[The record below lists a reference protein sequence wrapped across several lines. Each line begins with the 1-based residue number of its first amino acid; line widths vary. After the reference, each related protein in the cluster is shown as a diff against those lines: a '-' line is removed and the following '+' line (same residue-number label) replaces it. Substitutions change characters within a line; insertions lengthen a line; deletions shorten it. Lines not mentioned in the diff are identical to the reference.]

1 MNKTNSPSTAMAT
14 RMRLQSQLIGHMADR
29 ARINPAAPASG
40 LQAARVSAKMLGVVL
55 ALDAGK
61 R

>member
-29 ARINPAAPASG
+29 ARIDAAAQG
-40 LQAARVSAKMLGVVL
+40 AGIKVAQVSAKMLGTVR

>member
-1 MNKTNSPSTAMAT
+1 MAT

-29 ARINPAAPASG
+29 DRINPAAPGAG
-40 LQAARVSAKMLGVVL
+40 IKVAQLSAKMLGTVREL
-55 ALDAGK
+55 GAGK

>member
-1 MNKTNSPSTAMAT
+1 MNKTNSPATAMAT
-14 RMRLQSQLIGHMADR
+14 RMSQQSQLIGHMADR

-40 LQAARVSAKMLGVVL
+40 IRAAQVSAKMLGVVR

>member
-1 MNKTNSPSTAMAT
+1 MNKPTSQPMAMAA
-14 RMRLQSQLIGHMADR
+14 RMRLQSQLIGHIADR

-40 LQAARVSAKMLGVVL
+40 IRAAQVSAKMLSVINELG
-55 ALDAGK
+55 ADN

>member
-1 MNKTNSPSTAMAT
+1 MNKPTSPATAMAT
-14 RMRLQSQLIGHMADR
+14 RMRLQSQLIACMADR
-29 ARINPAAPASG
+29 ARINPAAPTSG
-40 LQAARVSAKMLGVVL
+40 IRVAQVSAKMVGVVR

>member
-1 MNKTNSPSTAMAT
+1 MAT

-29 ARINPAAPASG
+29 DRINPAAPGAG
-40 LQAARVSAKMLGVVL
+40 IKVARVSAKMLGTVR

>member
-1 MNKTNSPSTAMAT
+1 MNKTTSPASSTAA
-14 RMRLQSQLIGHMADR
+14 RMKLQSQLIGHMADR
-29 ARINPAAPASG
+29 ARINPAAPGAG
-40 LQAARVSAKMLGVVL
+40 IKAAQVSSKMLGVVR

>member
-1 MNKTNSPSTAMAT
+1 MNKTNTPATAMAT

-29 ARINPAAPASG
+29 ARINPAVPGAGIKVA
-40 LQAARVSAKMLGVVL
+40 QVSAKMLGAVL

>member
-1 MNKTNSPSTAMAT
+1 MNKPAYLATAMAA

-29 ARINPAAPASG
+29 ARINPDAPAVG
-40 LQAARVSAKMLGVVL
+40 IRVAQVSAKMLGVVR